1 MPVKKITYAV
11 IAILAGELFAVP
23 PAPAQGTLSV
33 SNLGQTPVG
42 KAAIGN
48 NSWIA
53 QEFFT
58 GTNSGGY
65 TLNSIQ
71 LLMDASSGSPSG
83 FAVSIYS
90 GLFTGPPESSLGNL
104 VGSLNPTAGGLFS
117 YTNSG
122 ITLSPGSSYFVVVTA
137 ATPVAQGAYFWSAGP
152 MGDTFGDDRWT
163 IGHLYFTSTDGL
175 NWSHFRDQYFQMA
188 IYSTA
193 LPEPSASW
201 LLLLGSGVLAYT
213 RIRKPI

>member
-1 MPVKKITYAV
+1 MPVKNITYVV

-90 GLFTGPPESSLGNL
+90 CLVDNSPGSSLGNL
-104 VGSLNPTAGGLFS
+104 VGSLNPTSGGLFS

-122 ITLSPGSSYFVVVTA
+122 ITLSSGHYFVVVTA
-137 ATPVAQGAYFWSAGP
+137 ATPVAQGAYNWSSGP
-152 MGDTFGDDRWT
+152 GVDTYGGNRWT
-163 IGHLYFTSTDGL
+163 IGYLYYTSTDGL
-175 NWSHFRDQYFQMA
+175 KWNYFRDQYFQMA